1 VRRGGFLS
9 TDEEDDAEVRR
20 LLGVP
25 AEPAAAAPPLPHRPA
40 ETTETTETTEA
51 EAEAE
56 APQVVGLLASSLQSD
71 PSCSV
76 CVLRVA

>member
-1 VRRGGFLS
+1 MRRGGFLS

-40 ETTETTETTEA
+40 ETTETTEA